1 LSEQDTNEEKD
12 NENEVLKDLGIEIMK
27 NHLKMIFLLSIKRNG
42 ALSGYDLLQRTQDK
56 YQVNLSPGTVYTQLY
71 SLERKN
77 LLKAQIDP
85 SGKRV
90 YSLTSQG
97 IKATDIILS
106 SRHQIEKMFALLFE

>member
-1 LSEQDTNEEKD
+1 MSKQYTKEERD
-12 NENEVLKDLGIEIMK
+12 NENEVLKDLEIEIMK

-77 LLKAQIDP
+77 LLKGQMDS

-90 YSLTSQG
+90 YSLTSEG
-97 IKATDIILS
+97 IKATNIILS
-106 SRHQIEKMFALLFE
+106 SRNQIEKMFALLFE